1 MKSSEYR
8 ESACLPSE
16 RRFCYSVLCVAHSR
30 ANFAFWFLRHSQ
42 SSERTETSLC
52 TLREPGPPRKKDEFL
67 CQTSANGTIVRLR
80 WLPLPERFI
89 VHTETQLDYFPSP
102 PTYNRPGAHHHYTN
116 TREARTKT
124 DLRESQESTVARA
137 ACLWRC
143 AGKAQQIHTHTHRYI
158 TCMRSMGH
166 GQKSRSGKAHGARG
180 ARGARPETRDASI

>member
-1 MKSSEYR
+1 MSLSNFR
-8 ESACLPSE
+8 ERNDSPAPL
-16 RRFCYSVLCVAHSR
+16 VAS
-30 ANFAFWFLRHSQ
+30 
-42 SSERTETSLC
+42 
-52 TLREPGPPRKKDEFL
+52 
-67 CQTSANGTIVRLR
+67 
-80 WLPLPERFI
+80 LPEGFF
-89 VHTETQLDYFPSP
+89 VHTETLYDYFPSP
-102 PTYNRPGAHHHYTN
+102 ETYKRNRPSPLHQHT
-116 TREARTKT
+116 RTKT